1 MSSTDDVSNG
11 ERRENLEREAEV
23 VRTRLSNRLS
33 LLDRRKDRMIDK
45 VKAMSRPPL
54 LIAVLVGGGLA
65 LTAAIFI
72 VRKLRNRPSEL
83 QRLLQ
88 EFMVEAKL
96 IPPQPESPLKTAIK
110 RGLAS
115 GVAIGLRE
123 VGKRSVERLLTPSDV
138 DVKVN
143 VNEPKHEWAT
153 GS

>member
-1 MSSTDDVSNG
+1 MSSTDDLSNG

-33 LLDRRKDRMIDK
+33 LLDRRKDRLIDK
-45 VKAMSRPPL
+45 VKAASRPPL
-54 LIAVLVGGGLA
+54 LIALLVGGGIA

-72 VRKLRNRPSEL
+72 VRRLRQRPSEL

-96 IPPQPESPLKTAIK
+96 LPPQPESPMKNAIT

-123 VGKRSVERLLTPSDV
+123 VGRRSVERLLAPSSGDV
-138 DVKVN
+138 DVKS
-143 VNEPKHEWAT
+143 NEPKHEWAT